1 MRGRVCPKCKRR
13 TMIYVHALKLSW
25 CTNSECK
32 HEDTHSSYEEH
43 MKEYPKTAPNSKDVF
58 ERIPGLVGLISKQ
71 LVPTEEM
78 LATGLHAI
86 AVEERVEQ
94 GYIER
99 QAVPLFEE
107 LPEESQDV
115 YRVIARFIIKC
126 FVPKA

>member
-1 MRGRVCPKCKRR
+1 
-13 TMIYVHALKLSW
+13 MIYVHGLYLSW
-25 CTNSECK
+25 CTNTECDFEAKDSTYEK
-32 HEDTHSSYEEH
+32 HCE
-43 MKEYPKTAPNSKDVF
+43 KYPKTAPNSKDVF

-71 LVPTEEM
+71 LVPTEEV

-99 QAVPLFEE
+99 AAVPLFEE

-115 YRVIARFIIKC
+115 YRVIARFIMKC
-126 FVPKA
+126 FVPKG